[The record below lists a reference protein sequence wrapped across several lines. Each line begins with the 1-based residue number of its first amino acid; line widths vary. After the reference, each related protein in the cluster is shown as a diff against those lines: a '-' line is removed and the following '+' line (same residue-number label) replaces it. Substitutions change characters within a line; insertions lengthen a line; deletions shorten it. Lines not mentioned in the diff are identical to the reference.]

1 MRILTA
7 FAMCICAWAQTRPQL
22 GKMLDP
28 NGAVRTVYG
37 IASSVTVGD
46 TEMTGVLSSGCS
58 NTLCL
63 AKTEASIVSAAGST
77 DAPAGPALFAF
88 DGGAAIV
95 WFPQSRQFARW
106 VNGVLNVADTT
117 IDGEVLSIGVS
128 AGVVQFAVR
137 RRSGVWIVNQD
148 GSVLDSLPR
157 STGPVMLIPGGA
169 VYATNAEIVIRNIR
183 IPLAGVTS
191 FSQMSGSY
199 LQVRAGGVDY
209 SLRIDQGRETLF
221 QLPGVSQ

>member
-58 NTLCL
+58 NTLCV

-88 DGGAAIV
+88 DGDAAIV

-106 VNGVLNVADTT
+106 VNGALNMSDAAINED
-117 IDGEVLSIGVS
+117 VLSIGVS

-137 RRSGVWIVNQD
+137 RLSGVWIVNQD

-183 IPLAGVTS
+183 IPLGGVTS
-191 FSQMSGSY
+191 LSQMSESY